1 MARSLK
7 IDHVTLAASQLQVL
21 QDAFAQIGLATDYG
35 GVHSN
40 GVTHMSLVGF
50 DDGSYIELISTLTPG
65 THAPWWPAHI
75 AADAGPCAWSIQ
87 VDDVSAEVSRL
98 SMLGV
103 PVSGPTYMQRKR
115 PDGRMVE
122 WDLASVGD
130 GEIGTVHPFVIKDR
144 TPRHWRVAPTN
155 SVSGSELTGAAIV
168 VIGVRDLESSIATFR
183 KTYGLAKPR
192 SIRSEHLLAQVA
204 LFEDQPL
211 ASGDSTRP
219 GKFARSTSGSA
230 GRLAD
235 RDSDRQ
241 QGISD
246 FATQIQVRPGGTVGH
261 ESGRLVR
268 SRSSPVRGARC
279 RGLQNVAPID
289 KPIVRG
295 RFRFVSVPGGKRNMF
310 G

>member
-7 IDHVTLAASQLQVL
+7 IDHVTLAASHLQTL
-21 QDAFAQIGLATDYG
+21 QTAFAEIGLATDYG

-65 THAPWWPAHI
+65 TNAPWWPAHI

-98 SMLGV
+98 NMLGV

-115 PDGRMVE
+115 PDGTTVE

-144 TPRHWRVAPTN
+144 TPRNWRVAPTG
-155 SVSGSELTGAAIV
+155 SVSGSELTGAAVV
-168 VIGVRDLESSIATFR
+168 VIGVRDLESSIALFR
-183 KTYGLAKPR
+183 RTYGLAKPR
-192 SIRSEHLLAQVA
+192 SVRSDHLLAQVA

-211 ASGDSTRP
+211 ALATPLDTANALSQRLTQLGDSPVGFLIGSKDFQTSQRRF
-219 GKFARSTSGSA
+219 KFAAEEQWATGQVGWFARAAHPCARLGVVDLRTSH
-230 GRLAD
+230 R
-235 RDSDRQ
+235 
-241 QGISD
+241 
-246 FATQIQVRPGGTVGH
+246 
-261 ESGRLVR
+261 
-268 SRSSPVRGARC
+268 
-279 RGLQNVAPID
+279 
-289 KPIVRG
+289 
-295 RFRFVSVPGGKRNMF
+295 
-310 G
+310 

>member
-115 PDGRMVE
+115 PDGTTVE

-144 TPRHWRVAPTN
+144 TPRHWRVAPTS

-183 KTYGLAKPR
+183 RTYGLAKPH
-192 SIRSEHLLAQVA
+192 SIRSDHLLAQVA

-211 ASGDSTRP
+211 ALATPLDPANSLAQRLALLGDSPIGILIGSKEFQTSQRRF
-219 GKFARSTSGSA
+219 KFAQEEQWATSQVGWFAPTAHPCA
-230 GRLAD
+230 GL
-235 RDSDRQ
+235 
-241 QGISD
+241 GVVD
-246 FATQIQVRPGGTVGH
+246 FRT
-261 ESGRLVR
+261 
-268 SRSSPVRGARC
+268 SRR
-279 RGLQNVAPID
+279 
-289 KPIVRG
+289 
-295 RFRFVSVPGGKRNMF
+295 
-310 G
+310 

>member
-98 SMLGV
+98 SMLGL

-115 PDGRMVE
+115 PDGTTVE

-144 TPRHWRVAPTN
+144 TPRHWRVAPTS
-155 SVSGSELTGAAIV
+155 SVSGSELAGAALV

-211 ASGDSTRP
+211 ALATPLDPANALAQRLTLLGDSPIGILIGSKEFRTSQRRF
-219 GKFARSTSGSA
+219 KFAKEEQWGASQVGWLASTPHPCAALGV
-230 GRLAD
+230 L
-235 RDSDRQ
+235 
-241 QGISD
+241 D
-246 FATQIQVRPGGTVGH
+246 FRTLR
-261 ESGRLVR
+261 R
-268 SRSSPVRGARC
+268 
-279 RGLQNVAPID
+279 
-289 KPIVRG
+289 
-295 RFRFVSVPGGKRNMF
+295 
-310 G
+310 